1 MVIRL
6 VIIYWRWSLFVLL
19 LFFCIFVLGFFF
31 LVIRFINMNVLFIFR
46 LIVRIERFL
55 RRKVMLM
62 IKILFERIIFFVLVF
77 EIIFV

>member
-6 VIIYWRWSLFVLL
+6 VIIYWRWSLFVSL

-31 LVIRFINMNVLFIFR
+31 LVIRFINTNVLFIFR

>member
-1 MVIRL
+1 MVIWL
-6 VIIYWRWSLFVLL
+6 VIIYWRWLLFVLL

>member
-6 VIIYWRWSLFVLL
+6 VIIYWKWSLFVSL

>member
-1 MVIRL
+1 MVIWL
-6 VIIYWRWSLFVLL
+6 VIIYWKWLLFVLL